1 MAVGLGPLPTLH
13 PVAGFELGIAS
24 AGIKRPGRKDVVVMR
39 CAEGSTVAGVFTL
52 NAFCA
57 APVILA
63 KQRVAGNIR
72 YLLTN
77 TGNANAG
84 TGEPGLVAA
93 ARTCAKLAQLTGVD
107 ASQVL
112 PYSTGVI
119 GEPLPVEKIEGA
131 LQAAL
136 DDLSVD
142 NWAAAATGIM
152 TTDTLP
158 KGASRQFVHEG
169 VTVTVTGISKGAGMI
184 RPNMAT
190 MLGYIAT
197 DAKVSRDV
205 LHSLILDGANKS
217 FNRITIDGDTSTN
230 DCCML
235 IATGQANLPEITS
248 ASGPLFA
255 ALKQAVFEVCMDVAQ
270 AIVRDGE
277 GATKFVT
284 VEVNGGG
291 NHQECLD
298 VGYTVAHS
306 PLIKTA
312 LFASDPN
319 WGRILAAVG
328 RAGVPDLDVSKID
341 VFLGDVCIA
350 SRGARAETYTEAQGL
365 AVMQQEEIT
374 IRIELGRGECNTV
387 ILSLGGMF
395 FGLLLGFGLALMRLS
410 RFKLVSWLARV
421 YVSFFRG
428 TPLLVQLFLIY
439 YGLPQVGI
447 ELEPIPAA
455 MIGFSLNMAAYACEI
470 LRAAIGSIERGQWE
484 AAASIGMTRAQTLRR
499 AILPQA
505 MRTALPPL
513 GNSFISLVKDT
524 ALAAT
529 IQVPELFRQAQ
540 LVSART
546 FEIFTMY
553 LSAALIYWILASL
566 LAHLQN
572 RLEDRVNRHDLES

>member
-13 PVAGFELGIAS
+13 PVPGFELGISS
-24 AGIKRPGRKDVVVMR
+24 AGIKRPGRKDIVVMR
-39 CAEGSTVAGVFTL
+39 CAEGSSVAGVFTL

-57 APVILA
+57 APVILS
-63 KQRVAGNIR
+63 KQRVGGAVR

-84 TGEPGLVAA
+84 TGEPGLRAA
-93 ARTCAKLAQLTGVD
+93 ERTTAKLAEISGVD
-107 ASQVL
+107 ASAVL
-112 PYSTGVI
+112 PFSTGVI

-158 KGASRQFVHEG
+158 KGASRQFQIDG

-197 DAKVSRDV
+197 DAKVSQSV
-205 LHSLILDGANKS
+205 LQDLVRDGANKS

-235 IATGQANLPEITS
+235 IATGQANLPEVTE
-248 ASGPLFA
+248 AKGPLFE
-255 ALKQAVFEVCMDVAQ
+255 ALKKAVFDVCMDVAQ

-328 RAGVPDLDVSKID
+328 RAGVPNLDVSKID
-341 VFLGDVCIA
+341 VYLSGVCIA
-350 SRGARAETYTEAQGL
+350 SQGARATTYTEEQGS
-365 AVMQQEEIT
+365 AVMAEEEIT
-374 IRIELGRGECNTV
+374 IRIELGRGDCSET
-387 ILSLGGMF
+387 IWTTDLSHE
-395 FGLLLGFGLALMRLS
+395 
-410 RFKLVSWLARV
+410 
-421 YVSFFRG
+421 YVK
-428 TPLLVQLFLIY
+428 INAEY
-439 YGLPQVGI
+439 
-447 ELEPIPAA
+447 
-455 MIGFSLNMAAYACEI
+455 
-470 LRAAIGSIERGQWE
+470 
-484 AAASIGMTRAQTLRR
+484 
-499 AILPQA
+499 
-505 MRTALPPL
+505 RT
-513 GNSFISLVKDT
+513 
-524 ALAAT
+524 
-529 IQVPELFRQAQ
+529 
-540 LVSART
+540 
-546 FEIFTMY
+546 
-553 LSAALIYWILASL
+553 
-566 LAHLQN
+566 
-572 RLEDRVNRHDLES
+572 

>member
-13 PVAGFELGIAS
+13 PVPGFELGIAS

-63 KQRVAGNIR
+63 RKRVLGPVR

-84 TGEPGLVAA
+84 TGEPGLAAA
-93 ARTCAKLAQLTGVD
+93 ARTCARLAELASVD
-107 ASQVL
+107 ESAVL
-112 PYSTGVI
+112 PFSTGVI
-119 GEPLPVEKIEGA
+119 GEPLPVEKIEAVLGDA
-131 LQAAL
+131 LA
-136 DDLSVD
+136 DLSEN

-158 KGASRQFVHEG
+158 KGASRQFVHDG

-184 RPNMAT
+184 KPNMAT

-197 DAKVSRDV
+197 DAKVAQGVLQDLLRDA
-205 LHSLILDGANKS
+205 ANKS

-235 IATGQANLPEITS
+235 VATGRAALPEITQ
-248 ASGPLFA
+248 ASGELFA
-255 ALKQAVFEVCMDVAQ
+255 ALKQAVFEVCMEVAQ

-284 VEVNGGG
+284 VQVNGGG
-291 NHQECLD
+291 THQECLD
-298 VGYTVAHS
+298 VAYAVAHS

-328 RAGVPDLDVSKID
+328 RAGVPNLDVSKID

-350 SRGARAETYTEAQGL
+350 SKGGRASTYTEAQG
-365 AVMQQEEIT
+365 AEVMAREEIG
-374 IRIELGRGECNTV
+374 IRIELGRGNCNET
-387 ILSLGGMF
+387 IWTTDLSHE
-395 FGLLLGFGLALMRLS
+395 
-410 RFKLVSWLARV
+410 
-421 YVSFFRG
+421 YVK
-428 TPLLVQLFLIY
+428 INAEY
-439 YGLPQVGI
+439 
-447 ELEPIPAA
+447 
-455 MIGFSLNMAAYACEI
+455 
-470 LRAAIGSIERGQWE
+470 
-484 AAASIGMTRAQTLRR
+484 
-499 AILPQA
+499 
-505 MRTALPPL
+505 RT
-513 GNSFISLVKDT
+513 
-524 ALAAT
+524 
-529 IQVPELFRQAQ
+529 
-540 LVSART
+540 
-546 FEIFTMY
+546 
-553 LSAALIYWILASL
+553 
-566 LAHLQN
+566 
-572 RLEDRVNRHDLES
+572 

>member
-13 PVAGFELGIAS
+13 PVPGFELGIAS

-39 CAEGSTVAGVFTL
+39 CAEGSSVAGVFTL

-63 KQRVAGNIR
+63 KQRVQGTVR

-84 TGEPGLVAA
+84 TGAPGLAA
-93 ARTCAKLAQLTGVD
+93 AERTCARLAELTGVD
-107 ASQVL
+107 ASAVL
-112 PYSTGVI
+112 PFSTGVI

-136 DDLSVD
+136 DNLSE
-142 NWAAAATGIM
+142 NHWAEAATGIM

-158 KGASRQFVHEG
+158 KGASRQFQHDG
-169 VTVTVTGISKGAGMI
+169 VTITVTGISKGAGMI

-197 DAKVSRDV
+197 DAKVAPAV
-205 LHSLILDGANKS
+205 LKDLMLDGANKS

-235 IATGQANLPEITS
+235 IATGKADVAEITE
-248 ASGPLFA
+248 ASGPLFE
-255 ALKQAVFEVCMDVAQ
+255 ALKKAVFEVCMEVAQ

-284 VEVNGGG
+284 VQVNGGG

-298 VGYTVAHS
+298 VGYAVAHS

-328 RAGVPDLDVSKID
+328 RAGVPNLDVSLID
-341 VFLGDVCIA
+341 VYLDNVCIA
-350 SRGARAETYTEAQGL
+350 SKGGRSASYTEDQGA
-365 AVMQQEEIT
+365 AVMAQEEIT
-374 IRIELGRGECNTV
+374 IRIELGRGQCSET
-387 ILSLGGMF
+387 IWTTDLSHE
-395 FGLLLGFGLALMRLS
+395 
-410 RFKLVSWLARV
+410 
-421 YVSFFRG
+421 YVK
-428 TPLLVQLFLIY
+428 INAEY
-439 YGLPQVGI
+439 
-447 ELEPIPAA
+447 
-455 MIGFSLNMAAYACEI
+455 
-470 LRAAIGSIERGQWE
+470 
-484 AAASIGMTRAQTLRR
+484 
-499 AILPQA
+499 
-505 MRTALPPL
+505 RT
-513 GNSFISLVKDT
+513 
-524 ALAAT
+524 
-529 IQVPELFRQAQ
+529 
-540 LVSART
+540 
-546 FEIFTMY
+546 
-553 LSAALIYWILASL
+553 
-566 LAHLQN
+566 
-572 RLEDRVNRHDLES
+572 

>member
-13 PVAGFELGIAS
+13 PVPGFELGIAS

-39 CAEGSTVAGVFTL
+39 CAEGSSVAGVFTL

-63 KQRVAGNIR
+63 KQRVQGTVR

-84 TGEPGLVAA
+84 TGAPGLAA
-93 ARTCAKLAQLTGVD
+93 AERTCAKLAELTGVD
-107 ASQVL
+107 ASAVL
-112 PYSTGVI
+112 PFSTGVI

-136 DDLSVD
+136 DNLSE
-142 NWAAAATGIM
+142 NHWAEAATGIM

-158 KGASRQFVHEG
+158 KGASRQFQHDG
-169 VTVTVTGISKGAGMI
+169 VTITVTGISKGAGMI

-197 DAKVSRDV
+197 DAKVAPHV
-205 LHSLILDGANKS
+205 LKDLMLDGANKS

-235 IATGQANLPEITS
+235 IATGKAAVAEVTE
-248 ASGPLFA
+248 ARGPLFE
-255 ALKQAVFEVCMDVAQ
+255 ALKKAVFEVCMEVAQ

-298 VGYTVAHS
+298 VGYAVAHS

-328 RAGVPDLDVSKID
+328 RAGVPDLDVSLID
-341 VFLGDVCIA
+341 VYLGDVCIA
-350 SRGARAETYTEAQGL
+350 SKGGRSATYTEALGS
-365 AVMQQEEIT
+365 AVMAEEEIT
-374 IRIELGRGECNTV
+374 IRIELGRGQCSET
-387 ILSLGGMF
+387 IWTTDLSHE
-395 FGLLLGFGLALMRLS
+395 
-410 RFKLVSWLARV
+410 
-421 YVSFFRG
+421 YVK
-428 TPLLVQLFLIY
+428 INAEY
-439 YGLPQVGI
+439 
-447 ELEPIPAA
+447 
-455 MIGFSLNMAAYACEI
+455 
-470 LRAAIGSIERGQWE
+470 
-484 AAASIGMTRAQTLRR
+484 
-499 AILPQA
+499 
-505 MRTALPPL
+505 RT
-513 GNSFISLVKDT
+513 
-524 ALAAT
+524 
-529 IQVPELFRQAQ
+529 
-540 LVSART
+540 
-546 FEIFTMY
+546 
-553 LSAALIYWILASL
+553 
-566 LAHLQN
+566 
-572 RLEDRVNRHDLES
+572 

>member
-13 PVAGFELGIAS
+13 PVPGFELGIAS

-63 KQRVAGNIR
+63 KQRVQGPVR

-84 TGEPGLVAA
+84 TGEPGLQAA
-93 ARTCAKLAQLTGVD
+93 ARTCQRLAELAGV
-107 ASQVL
+107 AEAAVL
-112 PYSTGVI
+112 PFSTGVI
-119 GEPLPVEKIEGA
+119 GEPLPVEKIE
-131 LQAAL
+131 AAL
-136 DDLSVD
+136 PAALADLKAD
-142 NWAAAATGIM
+142 NWAVAAEGIM

-197 DAKVSRDV
+197 DARVAQPVLQDLLRDA
-205 LHSLILDGANKS
+205 ANKS

-235 IATGQANLPEITS
+235 VATGQAALPEIRE
-248 ASGPLFA
+248 AQGELFA
-255 ALKQAVFEVCMDVAQ
+255 KLKQAVFEVSMEVAQ

-284 VEVNGGG
+284 VQVNGGAT
-291 NHQECLD
+291 HQECLD
-298 VGYTVAHS
+298 VGYAVAHS

-328 RAGVPDLDVSKID
+328 RAGVPQLDVSRID
-341 VFLGDVCIA
+341 VFLGEVCIA
-350 SRGARAETYTEAQGL
+350 RQGGRAPTYTEEQGA
-365 AVMQQEEIT
+365 AVMAEAEIG
-374 IRIELGRGECNTV
+374 IRIELGRGDCSET
-387 ILSLGGMF
+387 IWTTDLSHE
-395 FGLLLGFGLALMRLS
+395 
-410 RFKLVSWLARV
+410 
-421 YVSFFRG
+421 YVK
-428 TPLLVQLFLIY
+428 INAEY
-439 YGLPQVGI
+439 
-447 ELEPIPAA
+447 
-455 MIGFSLNMAAYACEI
+455 
-470 LRAAIGSIERGQWE
+470 
-484 AAASIGMTRAQTLRR
+484 
-499 AILPQA
+499 
-505 MRTALPPL
+505 RT
-513 GNSFISLVKDT
+513 
-524 ALAAT
+524 
-529 IQVPELFRQAQ
+529 
-540 LVSART
+540 
-546 FEIFTMY
+546 
-553 LSAALIYWILASL
+553 
-566 LAHLQN
+566 
-572 RLEDRVNRHDLES
+572 

>member
-13 PVAGFELGIAS
+13 PVPGFELGIAS

-39 CAEGSTVAGVFTL
+39 CAEGSSVAGVFTL

-57 APVILA
+57 APVILS
-63 KQRVAGNIR
+63 KQRVQGTVR

-84 TGEPGLVAA
+84 TGAPGLAA
-93 ARTCAKLAQLTGVD
+93 AERTCAKLAELAGVS
-107 ASQVL
+107 AESVL
-112 PYSTGVI
+112 PFSTGVI

-136 DDLSVD
+136 DNLSE
-142 NWAAAATGIM
+142 NHWAEAATGIM

-158 KGASRQFVHEG
+158 KGASRQFQHDG

-197 DAKVSRDV
+197 DAKVAPAV
-205 LHSLILDGANKS
+205 LKDLMLDGANKS

-235 IATGQANLPEITS
+235 IATGKASLPEVTE
-248 ASGPLFA
+248 ARGALFE
-255 ALKQAVFEVCMDVAQ
+255 ALKKAVFEVCMEVAQ

-284 VEVNGGG
+284 VQVNGGA

-298 VGYTVAHS
+298 VGYAVAHS

-328 RAGVPDLDVSKID
+328 RAGVPELDVSLID
-341 VFLGDVCIA
+341 VFLGEVCIA
-350 SRGARAETYTEAQGL
+350 SKGGRSPSYTEEQGSK
-365 AVMQQEEIT
+365 VMAEEEIT
-374 IRIELGRGECNTV
+374 IRIELGRGQCSET
-387 ILSLGGMF
+387 IWTTDLSHE
-395 FGLLLGFGLALMRLS
+395 
-410 RFKLVSWLARV
+410 
-421 YVSFFRG
+421 YVK
-428 TPLLVQLFLIY
+428 INAEY
-439 YGLPQVGI
+439 
-447 ELEPIPAA
+447 
-455 MIGFSLNMAAYACEI
+455 
-470 LRAAIGSIERGQWE
+470 
-484 AAASIGMTRAQTLRR
+484 
-499 AILPQA
+499 
-505 MRTALPPL
+505 RT
-513 GNSFISLVKDT
+513 
-524 ALAAT
+524 
-529 IQVPELFRQAQ
+529 
-540 LVSART
+540 
-546 FEIFTMY
+546 
-553 LSAALIYWILASL
+553 
-566 LAHLQN
+566 
-572 RLEDRVNRHDLES
+572 

>member
-13 PVAGFELGIAS
+13 PVPGFELGISS

-39 CAEGSTVAGVFTL
+39 CAEGSSVAGVFTL

-63 KQRVAGNIR
+63 KQRAQGAVR

-84 TGEPGLVAA
+84 TGEPGLVNA
-93 ARTCAKLAQLTGVD
+93 ARTCARLAELTGVD
-107 ASQVL
+107 ANAVL
-112 PYSTGVI
+112 PFSTGVI

-158 KGASRQFVHEG
+158 KGASRQFQIDG

-197 DAKVSRDV
+197 DAKVAQSV
-205 LHSLILDGANKS
+205 LQDLIRDGANKS

-235 IATGQANLPEITS
+235 IATGQADLPEVTE
-248 ASGPLFA
+248 ARGPLFD
-255 ALKQAVFEVCMDVAQ
+255 ALKTAVFDVCMEVAQ

-298 VGYTVAHS
+298 VGYAVAHS

-341 VFLGDVCIA
+341 VFLGSVCIA
-350 SRGARAETYTEAQGL
+350 SKGCRATTYTEEQGS
-365 AVMQQEEIT
+365 AVMAEAEIT
-374 IRIELGRGECNTV
+374 IRIELGRGQCSET
-387 ILSLGGMF
+387 IWTTDLSHE
-395 FGLLLGFGLALMRLS
+395 
-410 RFKLVSWLARV
+410 
-421 YVSFFRG
+421 YVK
-428 TPLLVQLFLIY
+428 INAEY
-439 YGLPQVGI
+439 
-447 ELEPIPAA
+447 
-455 MIGFSLNMAAYACEI
+455 
-470 LRAAIGSIERGQWE
+470 
-484 AAASIGMTRAQTLRR
+484 
-499 AILPQA
+499 
-505 MRTALPPL
+505 RT
-513 GNSFISLVKDT
+513 
-524 ALAAT
+524 
-529 IQVPELFRQAQ
+529 
-540 LVSART
+540 
-546 FEIFTMY
+546 
-553 LSAALIYWILASL
+553 
-566 LAHLQN
+566 
-572 RLEDRVNRHDLES
+572 

>member
-1 MAVGLGPLPTLH
+1 MAVGLGPLPALH
-13 PVAGFELGIAS
+13 PVPGFELGISS

-39 CAEGSTVAGVFTL
+39 CAEGSSVAGVFTL

-63 KQRVAGNIR
+63 KQRVQGTVR

-84 TGEPGLVAA
+84 TGEPGLAA
-93 ARTCAKLAQLTGVD
+93 ARRTCEKLAQLTGVD
-107 ASQVL
+107 ASAVL

-131 LQAAL
+131 LQAAI

-158 KGASRQFVHEG
+158 KGTSRQFSHDG

-197 DAKVSRDV
+197 DAKVAQSV
-205 LHSLILDGANKS
+205 LQDLIRDGANKS

-235 IATGQANLPEITS
+235 IATGQADLPEITE
-248 ASGPLFA
+248 AKGPLFE
-255 ALKQAVFEVCMDVAQ
+255 ALKKAVFDVCMEVAQ

-298 VGYTVAHS
+298 VGYAVAHS

-341 VFLGDVCIA
+341 VFLGGVCIA
-350 SRGARAETYTEAQGL
+350 SQGCRATTYTEEQGS
-365 AVMQQEEIT
+365 AVMAEEEIT
-374 IRIELGRGECNTV
+374 IRIELGRGDCSET
-387 ILSLGGMF
+387 IWTTDLSHE
-395 FGLLLGFGLALMRLS
+395 
-410 RFKLVSWLARV
+410 
-421 YVSFFRG
+421 YVK
-428 TPLLVQLFLIY
+428 INAEY
-439 YGLPQVGI
+439 
-447 ELEPIPAA
+447 
-455 MIGFSLNMAAYACEI
+455 
-470 LRAAIGSIERGQWE
+470 
-484 AAASIGMTRAQTLRR
+484 
-499 AILPQA
+499 
-505 MRTALPPL
+505 RT
-513 GNSFISLVKDT
+513 
-524 ALAAT
+524 
-529 IQVPELFRQAQ
+529 
-540 LVSART
+540 
-546 FEIFTMY
+546 
-553 LSAALIYWILASL
+553 
-566 LAHLQN
+566 
-572 RLEDRVNRHDLES
+572 